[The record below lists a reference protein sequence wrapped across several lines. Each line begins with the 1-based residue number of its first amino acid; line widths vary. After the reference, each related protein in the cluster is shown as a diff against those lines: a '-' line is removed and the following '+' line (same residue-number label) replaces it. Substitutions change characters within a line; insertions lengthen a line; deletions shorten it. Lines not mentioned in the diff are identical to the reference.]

1 MKRFTTLSSITM
13 PLDRAN
19 IDTDAIIPKQFLK
32 SIKRSGFGPNLFDEW
47 RYLDHGEVGMD
58 NSKRPINPDFVLNNP
73 KYKGAQILLTRRN
86 FGCGSS
92 REHAPWALEDF
103 GFRAIIA
110 PSFADIFY
118 NNCFKNGI
126 LPIVLSSEIVDAL
139 FGYQGE
145 IVINLEEQTVKTEDN
160 IYNFEVDAER
170 KGQIISKNPPEVL
183 LEVGGIG
190 YELLCPMSTFYQLDN
205 STEDILLYTHLS
217 IKEDSHTLFGFIS
230 KDEKNMFRELIRVNG
245 VGPKVALAI
254 LSHLSVS
261 SLVDCIINEDA
272 DLLAKTP
279 GIGKKTALKLIVEL
293 QDRLDK
299 VELLNTSTSTM
310 HHKTSS
316 NPNAKQALAALQSLG
331 FKLKEANKMISAIDD
346 QDLSTEQLIRLALQN
361 K

>member
-1 MKRFTTLSSITM
+1 MIGQL
-13 PLDRAN
+13 
-19 IDTDAIIPKQFLK
+19 
-32 SIKRSGFGPNLFDEW
+32 
-47 RYLDHGEVGMD
+47 
-58 NSKRPINPDFVLNNP
+58 
-73 KYKGAQILLTRRN
+73 
-86 FGCGSS
+86 
-92 REHAPWALEDF
+92 
-103 GFRAIIA
+103 
-110 PSFADIFY
+110 
-118 NNCFKNGI
+118 
-126 LPIVLSSEIVDAL
+126 
-139 FGYQGE
+139 
-145 IVINLEEQTVKTEDN
+145 
-160 IYNFEVDAER
+160 

-205 STEDILLYTHLS
+205 SSEDTLLYTHLS

-230 KDEKNMFRELIRVNG
+230 KDEKSMFRELIRVNG

-261 SLVDCIINEDA
+261 SLVDCIIREDA

-299 VELLNTSTSTM
+299 VELVDASTSTM
-310 HHKTSS
+310 GHKTSY

-331 FKLKEANKMISAIDD
+331 FKTKEANKMVSSIDD
-346 QDLSTEQLIRLALQN
+346 QTLSTEQLIRLALQN